1 MSEQNVQKGRGQR
14 GRGVNSGDKGVGKKK
29 RKKKMRERMARQ
41 EKVARAIALPFYDRL
56 SVRCGLPFPY
66 LSIFLPVH
74 FGGGCRFVVVAVAF
88 FCLSLPERRRVQ
100 SLAFC
105 RPRGLGARNGLS
117 LTLSLPRS
125 LPVFSNTAEQNVRK

>member
-1 MSEQNVQKGRGQR
+1 M
-14 GRGVNSGDKGVGKKK
+14 NSGDKGVGKKK

-74 FGGGCRFVVVAVAF
+74 FGGGCRFVIVVVVAF
-88 FCLSLPERRRVQ
+88 FVFRFLSVVVCNRSRSVDRGVSVPETV
-100 SLAFC
+100 C
-105 RPRGLGARNGLS
+105 P
-117 LTLSLPRS
+117 
-125 LPVFSNTAEQNVRK
+125 